1 MRNLK
6 ETQRLLEEMRHQISG
21 LRGRMSGNA
30 AVLGEWRNDKETEKE
45 FKQADAD
52 LKEIFNKSME
62 VFD

>member
-6 ETQRLLEEMRHQISG
+6 EPLRILEEMRHQITG

-30 AVLGEWRNDKETEKE
+30 AVLGEWRDDKEAEKE

>member
-6 ETQRLLEEMRHQISG
+6 ETQKILEEMRHQISG

-30 AVLGEWRNDKETEKE
+30 AVLGEWRNDEEAEKE
-45 FKQADAD
+45 FRQADAD

-62 VFD
+62 VFN

>member
-1 MRNLK
+1 
-6 ETQRLLEEMRHQISG
+6 MRHQISG

-30 AVLGEWRNDKETEKE
+30 AVLGEWRNDKEAEKE

-52 LKEIFNKSME
+52 IKEMFNKSME